1 MPRETMQ
8 DPCASLDEDEAAD
21 VVRATGM
28 QVLFHL
34 QIQLMTMGKV
44 VKANAMCPNRPM
56 PNQAPAL
63 DRLESGRG

>member
-1 MPRETMQ
+1 MPRQTAR
-8 DPCASLDEDEAAD
+8 DPCASPEVDEAAD

-63 DRLESGRG
+63 DR